1 MKKRQRTVAILV
13 VSLIV
18 ALSYVLFPGAAR
30 DGLDG
35 PYPVDR
41 VVDGDTIVVLMNGT
55 EEKIRLIGVDTP
67 ESVHPDP
74 DRNVPYGKVAADYTR
89 SRLLGQQV
97 YLEYDVETRDKYG
110 RILAYVWIGDEM
122 FNRTLLSEG
131 HAMLATFPPNVRYVD
146 EFTVLQAEAREAGR
160 GLWAIE

>member
-1 MKKRQRTVAILV
+1 MKRRQKTIALLA

-18 ALSYVLFPGAAR
+18 ALSYILFPGEAR
-30 DGLDG
+30 EGLAG

-41 VVDGDTIVVLMNGT
+41 VTDGDTIIVLLDGT
-55 EEKIRLIGVDTP
+55 EEQVRLIGVDTP

-74 DRNVPYGKVAADYTR
+74 VRNVPYGRVAAGYTR
-89 SRLLGQQV
+89 ERLLGQQV

-110 RILAYVWIGDEM
+110 RLLAYVWIGDEM

-131 HAMLATFPPNVRYVD
+131 HAVLATFPPNIRYVD
-146 EFTVLQAEAREAGR
+146 EFTVLQAEARNAGR
-160 GLWAIE
+160 GLWAGE

>member
-1 MKKRQRTVAILV
+1 LKKRQKTLALLA

-18 ALSYVLFPGAAR
+18 ALSYVLFPGEAR

-41 VVDGDTIVVLMNGT
+41 VMDGDTIVVLMDGT
-55 EEKIRLIGVDTP
+55 EEKVRLIGVDTP

-74 DRNVPYGKVAADYTR
+74 DRNVPYGKVAAEFTR

-160 GLWAIE
+160 GLWSVE

>member
-1 MKKRQRTVAILV
+1 LKKRQKTLALLA

-18 ALSYVLFPGAAR
+18 ALSYVLFPGEAR

-41 VVDGDTIVVLMNGT
+41 VVDGDTIVVLMDGT
-55 EEKIRLIGVDTP
+55 EEKVRLIGVDTP

-74 DRNVPYGKVAADYTR
+74 DRNVPYGKVAAEFTR

-160 GLWAIE
+160 GLWSVE

>member
-1 MKKRQRTVAILV
+1 MKKRQKTLALLA

-18 ALSYVLFPGAAR
+18 ALSYVLFPGEAR

-41 VVDGDTIVVLMNGT
+41 VMDGDTIVVLMDGT
-55 EEKIRLIGVDTP
+55 EEKVRLIGVDTP

-74 DRNVPYGKVAADYTR
+74 DRNVPYGKVAAEFTR

-160 GLWAIE
+160 GLWSVE